1 MHTRTAALGIFVNLT
16 VEQPL
21 ADVTAL
27 AHHGQKVVLEML
39 SAAGAVAE
47 VDGDAAQRIDVIRQ
61 NIGLVG
67 APARP
72 MPPTCR

>member
-39 SAAGAVAE
+39 AA
-47 VDGDAAQRIDVIRQ
+47 
-61 NIGLVG
+61 VG
-67 APARP
+67 APDSSRP
-72 MPPTCR
+72 SPVGC

>member
-39 SAAGAVAE
+39 AAVGAVAE
-47 VDGDAAQRIDVIRQ
+47 VDA
-61 NIGLVG
+61 
-67 APARP
+67 
-72 MPPTCR
+72 MPPSE

>member
-1 MHTRTAALGIFVNLT
+1 MLQSRCQHMHTRTAALGIFVNLT

-39 SAAGAVAE
+39 AAVGAVAE
-47 VDGDAAQRIDVIRQ
+47 VDA
-61 NIGLVG
+61 
-67 APARP
+67 
-72 MPPTCR
+72 MPPSE